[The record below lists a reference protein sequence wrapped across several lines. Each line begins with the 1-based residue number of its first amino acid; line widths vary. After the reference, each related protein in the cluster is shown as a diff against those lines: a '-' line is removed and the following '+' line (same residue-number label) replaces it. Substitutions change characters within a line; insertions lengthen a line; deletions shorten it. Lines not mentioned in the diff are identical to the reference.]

1 MTASAVTSWA
11 GVVAASTLFAFVLLV
26 LGDEGVAPLVL
37 VALIVCAVGMLGLL
51 SSLLAALP

>member
-11 GVVAASTLFAFVLLV
+11 GVVVASSLVAFVLLV

-37 VALIVCAVGMLGLL
+37 VAALVCAVGMLGVLA
-51 SSLLAALP
+51 SL